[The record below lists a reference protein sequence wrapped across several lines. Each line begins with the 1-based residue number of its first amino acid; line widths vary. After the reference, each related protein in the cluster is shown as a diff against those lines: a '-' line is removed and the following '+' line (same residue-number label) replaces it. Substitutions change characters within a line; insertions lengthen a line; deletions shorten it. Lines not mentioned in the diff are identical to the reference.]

1 MCKNIG
7 KLKSLQVDNIWK
19 VATLIKEI
27 EAGRQK
33 KKSTTTTKK
42 VKYKSR
48 QNNSKQQA
56 VDDLEINPNHLRV
69 ICLKVRKMQFLKQ
82 IHKMLK

>member
-19 VATLIKEI
+19 VAMLIKEI

-33 KKSTTTTKK
+33 K
-42 VKYKSR
+42 SR
-48 QNNSKQQA
+48 QQQQ
-56 VDDLEINPNHLRV
+56 
-69 ICLKVRKMQFLKQ
+69 KK
-82 IHKMLK
+82 